1 VSLGSGLWLSR
12 RAGRAD
18 LARAAWVLFG
28 AWAVVHAV
36 VFSFQQGTFH
46 PYYVSALMP
55 AVAALCGAGIFA
67 LLGWAA
73 RSAAGVA
80 ALAVGV
86 VGSALEA
93 IALLGDYAPAVSIAI
108 PVAAAVAL
116 LALTMSWR
124 RVAAVAAVVAVLAGP
139 ATWTYATVGR
149 SLNGNNVTGGPATTA
164 QFGGGGMGD
173 SGATDSALAD
183 YLVEH
188 QGSAKYLVAATGSQ
202 TTAPIIIATGKAVV
216 TIGGFTGSD
225 PAPTV
230 SELGAMVE
238 RGELKYVLLGGGG
251 GGRGGNSEITAW
263 VQAHGTEVSGVS
275 TSGGTL
281 YKVTA

>member
-1 VSLGSGLWLSR
+1 
-12 RAGRAD
+12 
-18 LARAAWVLFG
+18 
-28 AWAVVHAV
+28 
-36 VFSFQQGTFH
+36 
-46 PYYVSALMP
+46 MP

-67 LLGWAA
+67 LLDWAA

-80 ALAVGV
+80 TLAVGV

-93 IALLGDYAPAVSIAI
+93 IALLGDFAPAVSIAI

-116 LALTMSWR
+116 LALTLSWR

-139 ATWTYATVGR
+139 ATWTFATVGR

-164 QFGGGGMGD
+164 QFGGMGG
-173 SGATDSALAD
+173 SGTTDSALAE

-202 TTAPIIIATGKAVV
+202 TTAPIIIATGEAVV

-230 SELGAMVE
+230 SELAAMVK
-238 RGELKYVLLGGGG
+238 RGELKYVLLGSGG
-251 GGRGGNSEITAW
+251 GGRGSNSEITAW
-263 VQAHGTEVSGVS
+263 VQAHGTQVSGVS